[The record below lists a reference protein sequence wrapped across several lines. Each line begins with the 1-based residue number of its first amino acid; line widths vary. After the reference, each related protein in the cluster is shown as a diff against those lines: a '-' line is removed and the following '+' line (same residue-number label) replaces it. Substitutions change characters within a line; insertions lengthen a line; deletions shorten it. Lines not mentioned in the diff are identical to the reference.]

1 MTRIVDDLV
10 LALILAAVSLGS
22 CISCDARPAEAQ
34 SRSRSADVSA
44 IAQCLV
50 AEDEVGTDWAAILG
64 VLDRRAHEAGMSVA
78 SMARA
83 YCAVHR
89 TARPSRRQAWIR
101 ALPHDYPSQRIRE
114 VYARAVEL
122 VRTWDGVTPCAA
134 DHWGAASGE
143 DHARAV
149 RAGWVRVE
157 CASRNAFWRL
167 P

>member
-1 MTRIVDDLV
+1 MTR
-10 LALILAAVSLGS
+10 LADSIILAVIISAIGIGS
-22 CISCDARPAEAQ
+22 CLDACGTRAEAQ
-34 SRSRSADVSA
+34 SRATRDERAVA
-44 IAQCLV
+44 ICLV
-50 AEDEVGTDWAAILG
+50 AEDERGTDWPAILG

-89 TARPSRRQAWIR
+89 TTRPSRRQAWIR

-134 DHWGAASGE
+134 DHWGAATGE